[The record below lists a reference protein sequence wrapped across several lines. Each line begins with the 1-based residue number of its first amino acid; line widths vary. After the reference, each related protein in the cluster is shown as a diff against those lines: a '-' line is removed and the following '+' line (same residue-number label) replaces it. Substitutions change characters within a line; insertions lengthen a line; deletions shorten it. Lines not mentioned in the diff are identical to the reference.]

1 LANGVSVQPR
11 RYIPLMLGTALA
23 VGFSPLGAQQAAP
36 APAVQSVDT
45 SVQGYAP
52 TNAAPAPTVAPAAAP
67 APVVAPAAAVAP
79 APAAVAPAPTP
90 AAAAAAPAPAPAAV
104 AAPAP
109 AAAAAPVAVAA
120 PAAPTVASALGF
132 IDVLPARGPERI
144 QALLESAKA
153 AEREADA
160 DLIQA
165 TNHKA
170 STKGVTEVKKREIS
184 TLDARIKVAD
194 KSKQDAEKVSLEAE
208 KKGLERQ
215 KAFLER
221 RGALHS
227 AEIDAAKAAK
237 RLAQVTQSGLELEL
251 QLASRRAE
259 RAKVAGTD
267 PVATL
272 GHDQVIRELERKTLE
287 AQQSRAQAAKDL
299 AARDED
305 IAKRRLELYTAQAA
319 AAGAR

>member
-1 LANGVSVQPR
+1 
-11 RYIPLMLGTALA
+11 M
-23 VGFSPLGAQQAAP
+23 
-36 APAVQSVDT
+36 
-45 SVQGYAP
+45 
-52 TNAAPAPTVAPAAAP
+52 
-67 APVVAPAAAVAP
+67 
-79 APAAVAPAPTP
+79 
-90 AAAAAAPAPAPAAV
+90 
-104 AAPAP
+104 
-109 AAAAAPVAVAA
+109 AA

-132 IDVLPARGPERI
+132 IDVLPARSPVRI

-153 AEREADA
+153 AERDADA

-165 TNHKA
+165 TDHKA

-184 TLDARIKVAD
+184 TIDARIKVAD

-215 KAFLER
+215 KDFLER

-227 AEIDAAKAAK
+227 SEIDAAKAAK
-237 RLAQVTQSGLELEL
+237 KLARVSQSGLELEL
-251 QLASRRAE
+251 QLADRRAE
-259 RAKVAGTD
+259 RAKVAGRD

-272 GHDQVIRELERKTLE
+272 SHDDVIRELERKTLE

-305 IAKRRLELYTAQAA
+305 LAKRRLELYTAQTA
-319 AAGAR
+319 AAGGH

>member
-1 LANGVSVQPR
+1 MQPR
-11 RYIPLMLGTALA
+11 RYVPLILGAALA
-23 VGFSPLGAQQAAP
+23 AVVSPLSAQQP
-36 APAVQSVDT
+36 APVAPQSPDS

-52 TNAAPAPTVAPAAAP
+52 VTTAPAPAAAPVAVPAPAAAP
-67 APVVAPAAAVAP
+67 APV
-79 APAAVAPAPTP
+79 
-90 AAAAAAPAPAPAAV
+90 AAPAPPAAS
-104 AAPAP
+104 
-109 AAAAAPVAVAA
+109 
-120 PAAPTVASALGF
+120 VASALGF
-132 IDVLPARGPERI
+132 IDVLPARSPERI

-153 AEREADA
+153 AERDADA

-194 KSKQDAEKVSLEAE
+194 KSKQDAEKVALQAE

-215 KAFLER
+215 KDFLER

-227 AEIDAAKAAK
+227 SEIDAAKAAK
-237 RLAQVTQSGLELEL
+237 KLAQVSQSGFELEL

-272 GHDQVIRELERKTLE
+272 NHDQVIRELERKTLE

-305 IAKRRLELYTAQAA
+305 IARRRLELYTAQTA

>member
-1 LANGVSVQPR
+1 VQAR
-11 RYIPLMLGTALA
+11 RSIPLMLVAA
-23 VGFSPLGAQQAAP
+23 VAVVVPPLGAQQP
-36 APAVQSVDT
+36 APAAPQSPDT

-52 TNAAPAPTVAPAAAP
+52 VTTVPTASV
-67 APVVAPAAAVAP
+67 
-79 APAAVAPAPTP
+79 
-90 AAAAAAPAPAPAAV
+90 AAPAPAPAAV
-104 AAPAP
+104 PVPAPAAPAP
-109 AAAAAPVAVAA
+109 VAA
-120 PAAPTVASALGF
+120 PAPPAASVASALGF
-132 IDVLPARGPERI
+132 IDVLPARSPERI
-144 QALLESAKA
+144 RALLESAKA
-153 AEREADA
+153 AERDADA

-194 KSKQDAEKVSLEAE
+194 KSKQDAEKVALQAE

-215 KAFLER
+215 KDFLER

-227 AEIDAAKAAK
+227 SEIDAAKAAK
-237 RLAQVTQSGLELEL
+237 KLAQVTQSGLELEL

-272 GHDQVIRELERKTLE
+272 NHDQVIRELERKTLE

-305 IAKRRLELYTAQAA
+305 IARRRLELYTAQTA